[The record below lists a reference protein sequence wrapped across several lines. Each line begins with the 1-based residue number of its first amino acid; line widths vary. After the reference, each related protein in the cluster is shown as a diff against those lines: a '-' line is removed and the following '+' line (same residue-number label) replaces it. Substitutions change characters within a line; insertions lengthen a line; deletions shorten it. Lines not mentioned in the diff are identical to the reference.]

1 MPANLYFNGQCLYS
15 VLSCDL
21 ITMNNGIGSI
31 SFENSPNI
39 ESVEK
44 LVGKS
49 GVLVCESEEFDIPIW
64 KYSREVM
71 FYPFTECSYDWS
83 KGIIT
88 KVSYRLIQDNKID
101 NLVNM
106 LGDMKSTLSAYK
118 DELVSVNVSGTTI
131 TRIEELLDR
140 LDQDEEKLKDFKNL
154 HQTTR
159 KRLISDYGIGEN
171 DTKEKF

>member
-31 SFENSPNI
+31 SFESSPNI

-49 GVLVCESEEFDIPIW
+49 GVLVCESEEFGIPIW
-64 KYSREVM
+64 KYSREVL
-71 FYPFTECSYDWS
+71 FYPFTECSYDDIH
-83 KGIIT
+83 GVIT
-88 KVSYRLIQDNKID
+88 KISYRLVQDNKID

-106 LGDMKSTLSAYK
+106 LGDMKATVSAYK
-118 DELVSVNVSGTTI
+118 NELVSVNVSGTMI

-140 LDQDEEKLKDFKNL
+140 LDQDGEKLKDFKNL

-159 KRLISDYGIGEN
+159 KRLISDYCIKET
-171 DTKEKF
+171 DTKDKF

>member
-1 MPANLYFNGQCLYS
+1 M
-15 VLSCDL
+15 
-21 ITMNNGIGSI
+21 TMNNGIGSI
-31 SFENSPNI
+31 SFEVSPNSDI
-39 ESVEK
+39 VEK

-49 GVLVCESEEFDIPIW
+49 GVLACEVEEFNVVVW
-64 KYSREVM
+64 KYSRGVM
-71 FYPFTECSYDWS
+71 FYPFTECSYDGD

-88 KVSYRLIQDNKID
+88 KISYRLVQDNKID

-106 LGDMKSTLSAYK
+106 LGDMKATVSAYK
-118 DELVSVNVSGTTI
+118 NELVSVNVSGLMI

-154 HQTTR
+154 YQTTR
-159 KRLISDYGIGEN
+159 KRLISDYGIGES